1 MTTMPRTTPPDS
13 TISPTLEDY
22 LLAIDSLES
31 EQQDV
36 IGARLA
42 ERLEVTPASVSQTV
56 DRMIKQGLVVVP
68 EDHRIAM
75 TAAGRA
81 AADSICRRHRL
92 TERFLADVLRLDW
105 AQAHTEAHRLEHA
118 MSDLVQ
124 ERLSEFMDHPETC
137 PHGAPI
143 PGNFPAGGDAGWRL
157 LAATETGDRL
167 VIRRISEMV
176 EGDPELLRY
185 CADKNLRPGVVVT
198 VQEIG
203 PDRVFI
209 LDVEGSPV
217 AVGPR
222 LSAHVFCEA
231 ATG

>member
-1 MTTMPRTTPPDS
+1 MTTMPRTTPPDA
-13 TISPTLEDY
+13 TITPTLEDY
-22 LLAIDSLES
+22 LLAIDSLQS
-31 EQQDV
+31 EHQDV
-36 IGARLA
+36 IGARMA

-56 DRMIKQGLVVVP
+56 DRMVKQGLIVVSD
-68 EDHRIAM
+68 DHHIAL
-75 TAAGRA
+75 TDEGRA

-92 TERFLADVLRLDW
+92 TERFLADVLELDW

-124 ERLSEFMDHPETC
+124 ERLSKFMDDPETC

-143 PGNFPAGGDAGWRL
+143 PGNFPDGGDAGWRL
-157 LAATETGDRL
+157 LADTSAGERL

-176 EGDPELLRY
+176 EGDPELLHY
-185 CADKNLRPGVVVT
+185 CADKNLRPGVLVT
-198 VQEIG
+198 VREIG

-209 LDVEGSPV
+209 LDVDGDPV
-217 AVGPR
+217 AVSSR

-231 ATG
+231 AAA